1 MEVLVQGEFVP
12 INGRYPPARAG
23 TVVSVCLASEADT
36 SLTFGIQYRS
46 AYVKGSP
53 T

>member
-1 MEVLVQGEFVP
+1 MEVLVQGIYLSV
-12 INGRYPPARAG
+12 NGRYPFGAG
-23 TVVSVCLASEADT
+23 TAASVYLTLETDT